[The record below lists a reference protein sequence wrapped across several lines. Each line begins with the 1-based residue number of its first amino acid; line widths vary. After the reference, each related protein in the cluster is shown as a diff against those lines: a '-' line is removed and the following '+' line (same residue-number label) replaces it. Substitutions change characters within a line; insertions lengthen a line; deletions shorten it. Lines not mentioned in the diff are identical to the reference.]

1 MAQALDIRFAREADA
16 ALVSSLLVEAA
27 TWIASRGLPLW
38 SIEELSLEAIAP
50 DVAAGSFILASVGTE
65 GVATAR
71 LTLDDPACW
80 PDAVPG
86 VAVYVHRVAVRRAW
100 AGRGLAGMMLAWCD
114 RHAERLGCG
123 LVRLD
128 CDAGRP
134 KLRALYEELGFQYHS
149 ERNVGRHTVARYER
163 NVRRDG

>member
-1 MAQALDIRFAREADA
+1 MAQALDIRFARAADA
-16 ALVSSLLVEAA
+16 ALVSSILVEAA
-27 TWIASRGLPLW
+27 TWTASLGLPLW
-38 SIEELSLEAIAP
+38 PIEQLSVEAIAP
-50 DVAAGSFILASVGTE
+50 GVAAGSFILASVETE

-71 LTLDDPACW
+71 LTQDDPECW

-128 CDAGRP
+128 CDARRS
-134 KLRALYEELGFQYHS
+134 KLRALYEGLGFQYHS

-163 NVRRDG
+163 NVRRQG

>member
-1 MAQALDIRFAREADA
+1 MVQALDIRFAREADA
-16 ALVSSLLVEAA
+16 ALVSSILVEAA
-27 TWIASRGLPLW
+27 TWIASAEQPLW
-38 SIEELSLEAIAP
+38 PIDQLSAEAIAP
-50 DVAAGSFILASVGTE
+50 DVGAGSFILASVGTE

-71 LTLDDPACW
+71 LTQDDPKCW

-114 RHAERLGCG
+114 RHAERMGCG

-128 CDAGRP
+128 CDARRP
-134 KLRALYEELGFQYHS
+134 KLCALYEGLGFRYHS
-149 ERNVGRHTVARYER
+149 ERNVGHHTVARYER
-163 NVRRDG
+163 NVTNS